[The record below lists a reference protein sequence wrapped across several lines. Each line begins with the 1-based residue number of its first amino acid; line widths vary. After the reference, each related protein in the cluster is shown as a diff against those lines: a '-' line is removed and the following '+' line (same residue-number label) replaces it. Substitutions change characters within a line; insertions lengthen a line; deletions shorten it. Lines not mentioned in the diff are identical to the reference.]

1 MPGLLQTPAYARALL
16 RVGHPGASEEEIE
29 DKLAARL
36 SRQERLLNDRPPRLW
51 GVMDEAVVRRQV
63 GGPEVLR
70 EQLASLL
77 PLVETAHT
85 TLQVMPF
92 SGGEHACLGGS
103 LILLD
108 LPGGVSVAYQEGL
121 KSAQL
126 SDDNEAVA

>member
-1 MPGLLQTPAYARALL
+1 M
-16 RVGHPGASEEEIE
+16 
-29 DKLAARL
+29 
-36 SRQERLLNDRPPRLW
+36 
-51 GVMDEAVVRRQV
+51 RRQV